1 MQTFLSY
8 VDLAAPVFTYRFK
21 YIRHRVITL
30 KSHRRMD
37 ILGSGGPTLFCSLFT
52 KYLDVMMNVG
62 GEWKQYLKCNYS
74 FPFTF
79 PFPSSLVLF
88 LSFTFHFYPAT
99 VFFIIFLKWKIY
111 NFPTLSPMP
120 RAVFSFLLWKIL
132 QWSSGGL
139 LPLAWFIWAICG
151 CPV

>member
-37 ILGSGGPTLFCSLFT
+37 ILGSGGRTLFFTLFT

-88 LSFTFHFYPAT
+88 LSFTSHFCPAT
-99 VFFIIFLKWKIY
+99 VFVIIFLKWKMY
-111 NFPTLSPMP
+111 NFPTLSPTS
-120 RAVFSFLLWKIL
+120 AVFSFLLWKIL

-139 LPLAWFIWAICG
+139 LPLA
-151 CPV
+151 